1 MKKLN
6 YTQVN
11 GLIGLVKSQV
21 GKNLKINVFRA
32 IKEFL
37 LKHKEEI
44 YEYNDFYFIGD
55 KWVYNP
61 KTPKE
66 IQPLPNKCLFCG
78 WCDTNDDTYHYWLK
92 DKKVLTEY
100 GITYTDYKSF
110 NSTNWFIVESGKLYI
125 NCKYYEKTATL

>member
-11 GLIGLVKSQV
+11 GLIGLVKIQV

-37 LKHKEEI
+37 LKHKGEI
-44 YEYNDFYFIGD
+44 YEYNDLYFIGD

-78 WCDTNDDTYHYWLK
+78 WSDTNDDTYHYWLK
-92 DKKVLTEY
+92 NKKVLTKY
-100 GITYTDYKSF
+100 GISYEDYKTFDSK
-110 NSTNWFIVESGKLYI
+110 NWFITQFNDLYI
-125 NCKYYEKTATL
+125 NNKYYKAL